1 MHIFT
6 QEKYLF
12 QVNWPISNVL
22 NRDIFY
28 VKVRFRFKV

>member
-1 MHIFT
+1 MYTFT
-6 QEKYLF
+6 QQKYLF
-12 QVNWPISNVL
+12 QVDWSISNVL